1 MRAGTIWRVRRF
13 YEELWSR
20 LPAPLDPPELE
31 RRLAFLRAQRR
42 PGDRVLD
49 LGCGDGLFTAH
60 AGEDAV
66 GADIAEAALARARA
80 RHPALRFVRVRVEGP
95 LPFARGEFDL
105 VWCSETLEHV
115 PDTAGFL
122 AEARRVL
129 VPGGRLAVTVPR
141 SGRARALLAW
151 NREFHPLG
159 DHLRFY
165 TARTL
170 RDVLGDAGFEEV
182 RVASGGGLL
191 LAGARRPG

>member
-1 MRAGTIWRVRRF
+1 MRAGTMRGVRRF
-13 YEELWSR
+13 YEERWGR
-20 LPAPLDPPELE
+20 LPVALEPPEWD
-31 RRLAFLRAQRR
+31 RRIAFLGGQRR

-49 LGCGDGLFTAH
+49 LGCGDGAFTAR

-66 GADIAEAALARARA
+66 GVDIAEAALSRARA
-80 RHPALRFVRVRVEGP
+80 RHPTLRFVRVPAEGP
-95 LPFARGEFDL
+95 LPFAGGEFDL

-122 AEARRVL
+122 AEAHRVL

-151 NREFHPLG
+151 DREFHPLG
-159 DHLRFY
+159 DHVRFY

-170 RDVLGDAGFEEV
+170 RDVLDDAGFEQV

-191 LAGARRPG
+191 LAGASRAA